1 MKKLIV
7 ITKAILLIF
16 FTIIIIITS
25 FYVYAYITPKT
36 NIYTNDSIIYYDIN
50 ENNIFEYSNN
60 NYVKLED
67 ISDHVKEAIVSVED
81 KNFYEH
87 NGFDILRIIKALMI
101 NIKSREIKQG
111 ASTIS
116 QQYIKNLYLTF
127 DKTIPSDTKKKP
139 KNIPF
144 LVVINIAK

>member
-16 FTIIIIITS
+16 FTIIIIISS

-67 ISDHVKEAIVSVED
+67 ISDHVKEAIILELCKVESLE
-81 KNFYEH
+81 K
-87 NGFDILRIIKALMI
+87 
-101 NIKSREIKQG
+101 
-111 ASTIS
+111 
-116 QQYIKNLYLTF
+116 IKNKAYYNLMNNW
-127 DKTIPSDTKKKP
+127 DKVLEKCTQ
-139 KNIPF
+139 
-144 LVVINIAK
+144 